1 MMNSDVLPA
10 GNCQRWCLIL
20 LVLLFLYA
28 CDTTGPETEVVPPE
42 EEPPPP
48 PQADCRPAPGNPAG
62 FEAIRGQVKR
72 PAEQLQHRLSEAD
85 PQFAGIYISDDGL
98 LTLAVAGNDI
108 QASAELDAAVRHE
121 MRSGLLRTA
130 DLAQRS
136 GGAAIQA
143 VTADFTFRELAAWR
157 ETVTARVLGSRRF
170 PHVISSF
177 IDEAENRVMLGVD
190 ARHFHAGSI
199 GQLRQFASET
209 LGIPETAL
217 VIFADQ
223 PDLEDGEWDDAHE
236 PAFRTAAV
244 AGAGIGLSDDGEDAS
259 DLSGSIQARQR
270 PLVGGLRIRF
280 GSSSLCTMGFFGTA
294 GEREVMVTNA
304 HCSVLPHRTGSTIY
318 WQGARNNDDDE
329 IGIELDGGDPTME
342 ACVEMNDDCWP
353 CKWSD
358 AALVQLNA
366 EVPRLPEN
374 IAKTTVESTDWMSN
388 GSLIIDT
395 DDPVFTVVGLETSLI
410 QGMEVHKVGGNSG
423 WGSGPVTR
431 TCYDSRRS
439 SHGFILQ
446 CQNRAR
452 YSTDGGGTSGSPVFV
467 RLPQENHPDVPNPV
481 AIAGIHWGSSARDTP
496 GGYSAFSPLSGI
508 LTDLPLLEVARVT
521 PPASAA
527 LRAD

>member
-1 MMNSDVLPA
+1 MKVDVLSA
-10 GNCQRWCLIL
+10 GKKHPWR
-20 LVLLFLYA
+20 VLLLLFFLVYA
-28 CDTTGPETEVVPPE
+28 CDSAGPETEDNPPE
-42 EEPPPP
+42 EEPPPLTE
-48 PQADCRPAPGNPAG
+48 CRPAPARPLG
-62 FEAIRGQVKR
+62 FEAVNLPPGR

-85 PQFAGIYISDDGL
+85 PQFAGIYISDEGL
-98 LTLAVAGNDI
+98 LTLAVAGNGK
-108 QASAELDAAVRHE
+108 QASVALETAVRQE
-121 MRSGLLRTA
+121 LESGLLRTA
-130 DLAQRS
+130 DLAQSS

-177 IDEAENRVMLGVD
+177 IDEAENRVMAGID
-190 ARHFHAGSI
+190 ARHYHAGSA
-199 GQLRQFASET
+199 GQLRQFASEM

-244 AGAGIGLSDDGEDAS
+244 AVAGIGLRDDGEDAS

-294 GEREVMVTNA
+294 GEHEVMVTNA
-304 HCSVLPHRTGSTIY
+304 HCSILPHRTGSTIY
-318 WQGARNNDDDE
+318 WQGTRNNDDDE
-329 IGIELDGGDPTME
+329 IGIELDGGDPSME

-374 IAKTTVESTDWMSN
+374 IAKTTAESTDWMIN

-395 DDPVFTVVGLETSLI
+395 DDPVFTVVGLESSLI

-527 LRAD
+527 LQSE

>member
-1 MMNSDVLPA
+1 MMKFDVLSA
-10 GNCQRWCLIL
+10 GKKHPWR
-20 LVLLFLYA
+20 VLLLLFFLVYA
-28 CDTTGPETEVVPPE
+28 CDSAGPETEDNPPE
-42 EEPPPP
+42 EEPPPLTE
-48 PQADCRPAPGNPAG
+48 CRPAPARPPG
-62 FEAIRGQVKR
+62 FEAINLPPGR
-72 PAEQLQHRLSEAD
+72 PAEQLQHRLSDAD
-85 PQFAGIYISDDGL
+85 PQFAGIYISDEGL
-98 LTLAVAGNDI
+98 LTLAVAGNGK
-108 QASAELDAAVRHE
+108 QTSAGLETAVRQE
-121 MRSGLLRTA
+121 LESGLLRALAYGQKPSGA
-130 DLAQRS
+130 D
-136 GGAAIQA
+136 IQTVA
-143 VTADFTFRELAAWR
+143 ADFTFRELAAWR

-177 IDEAENRVMLGVD
+177 IDEAENRVMIGID
-190 ARHFHAGSI
+190 ARHFHAGSV

-217 VIFADQ
+217 GIFADQ
-223 PDLEDGEWDDAHE
+223 PDLEDGEWDDVPE

-244 AGAGIGLSDDGEDAS
+244 AVAGIGLSDDGEDAS

-374 IAKTTVESTDWMSN
+374 IAKTIAESTDWMTN